1 VTRIQQLTGGGDA
14 DTGPTRDADREG
26 SNLGRKLAA
35 ALAVGGAAYLAL
47 RRLRSA
53 AQSEGGLP
61 GASSLPIGE
70 PGTDETG
77 EPADRDDE
85 PIEDA
90 PGEDRTPEEIAE
102 RVGGDVDAKPAEP
115 GEMAIDESVVEDAV
129 DEAELA
135 TAEEGDAATENDER
149 DAEADDR
156 EDDDATE
163 DNEEGTS

>member
-14 DTGPTRDADREG
+14 DTGPTRDTDREG
-26 SNLGRKLAA
+26 SNVGRKLAA
-35 ALAVGGAAYLAL
+35 AIAVVGAAYLAL

-77 EPADRDDE
+77 EPDDGATE

-90 PGEDRTPEEIAE
+90 PGEDRSPEEIAE
-102 RVGGDVDAKPAEP
+102 RVGEDVDAKPAEP

-129 DEAELA
+129 DQAELA

-163 DNEEGTS
+163 DDEEDAS